1 MEKIQIA
8 GTYIVWNHKLLI
20 HKRNETGSEASWH
33 KFAAPG
39 GKVEGDETFL
49 DAALRELKEESGLTL
64 TKRGFTVLKKIKS
77 DAADSVM
84 YIRTLSKKPVVKGPQ
99 DEDSKKA
106 VDMKFTFDDIG
117 GEVAGP
123 GYYWAN
129 IDSLIKF
136 LDVHEKYKNP
146 YFYENLLLVKKA
158 VKRKFT
164 RKAK

>member
-1 MEKIQIA
+1 MQDIKATNAEIEKTAKLNLTENIFESSPPIA
-8 GTYIVWNHKLLI
+8 IFQKDKQPIIV
-20 HKRNETGSEASWH
+20 
-33 KFAAPG
+33 AP
-39 GKVEGDETFL
+39 K
-49 DAALRELKEESGLTL
+49 
-64 TKRGFTVLKKIKS
+64 
-77 DAADSVM
+77 
-84 YIRTLSKKPVVKGPQ
+84 

-106 VDMKFTFDDIG
+106 VDMKFAFDDIG

-146 YFYENLLLVKKA
+146 YFYENLLLVKKV